1 MNNPRYTCPI
11 PGCPEV
17 RACKDIVKHIL
28 RHSSEELIKGL
39 GEATLKGG
47 TRGQLV
53 LINTLIDKKKK
64 EARCCFSCDKIF
76 IREGLYMD
84 HIVKCKLKPE
94 HKLKCKSILEPKKGE
109 AEPEPEWVTVMKN
122 MIEQI
127 PENKGFLELNYPEV
141 YATCCKN

>member
-1 MNNPRYTCPI
+1 
-11 PGCPEV
+11 
-17 RACKDIVKHIL
+17 
-28 RHSSEELIKGL
+28 
-39 GEATLKGG
+39 
-47 TRGQLV
+47 
-53 LINTLIDKKKK
+53 
-64 EARCCFSCDKIF
+64 
-76 IREGLYMD
+76 MD